1 VARVV
6 ALLAVLWGL
15 GACGV
20 PVPPTVTDLE
30 ARASRGDASAARELI
45 ALLRRGSDGEVRS
58 EAYQALLR
66 LGAGVQDAAILEAC
80 RSEDAVLR
88 EHALALAANLRL
100 PGVRDEAV
108 RALQDR
114 AFPRRY
120 VAAWVLGELG
130 DPAGVGPLVA
140 AVGGSDAESA
150 KEAARS
156 LVKLGR
162 ASVEPLLDA
171 LPGLDAAGRG
181 YALRTLGEIQDPR
194 AVPAAVAAL
203 ASPVGRV
210 DGAWA
215 LGKLGAVDAAPALRD
230 LLSDPEWRVRLEA
243 ARALGLLEDRASGE
257 ALARLR
263 ESDPEPSVREW
274 AARSLALLTGA
285 VEKYRDARGEWV
297 EPDSLYR

>member
-1 VARVV
+1 M
-6 ALLAVLWGL
+6 
-15 GACGV
+15 
-20 PVPPTVTDLE
+20 PVPPSVSDLE
-30 ARASRGDASAARELI
+30 ARASAGDAAAADELLG
-45 ALLRRGSDGEVRS
+45 LLRRETAPEARA
-58 EAYQALLR
+58 EAYRALLR
-66 LGAGVQDAAILEAC
+66 LGPKLGAGAILEAC
-80 RSEDAVLR
+80 RSEDAVRR

-100 PGVRDEAV
+100 PGARAEAV
-108 RALQDR
+108 RSLADLGFR
-114 AFPRRY
+114 RRY

-130 DPAGVGPLVA
+130 DPSGVEPLVGA
-140 AVGGSDAESA
+140 LGGSDPETA

-162 ASVEPLLDA
+162 ASVEPLLEA
-171 LPGLDAAGRG
+171 LPALGEEGRG

-203 ASPVGRV
+203 ASTGGRV

-215 LGKLGAVDAAPALRD
+215 LGKLGAVEAAPALRD
-230 LLSDPEWRVRLEA
+230 LLSDSEWRVRLEA
-243 ARALGLLEDRASGE
+243 ARALGLLEDRASAE

-263 ESDPEPSVREW
+263 ESDPETAVREW